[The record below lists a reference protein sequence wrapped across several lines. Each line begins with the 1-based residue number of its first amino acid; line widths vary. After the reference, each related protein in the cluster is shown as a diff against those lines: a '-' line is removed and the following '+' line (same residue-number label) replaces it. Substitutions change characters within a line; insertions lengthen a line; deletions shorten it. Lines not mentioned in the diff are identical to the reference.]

1 MFNIVKDEFEE
12 TPENI
17 INSINKIL
25 NKKKNCNKQE
35 NEKKQE
41 NN

>member
-12 TPENI
+12 TPEDI

-25 NKKKNCNKQE
+25 NNDKNCNKQE